1 MAYVS
6 THSHSV
12 LDRIASGLQVL
23 GHFAV
28 LAITA
33 QPRVRAIEQL
43 LRQSDEDLAARGTTR
58 EAELN
63 HILGAGAAL

>member
-6 THSHSV
+6 IHSHSV
-12 LDRIASGLQVL
+12 LDRIGSALRTL

-33 QPRVRAIEQL
+33 QPRVQAIEQL
-43 LRQSDEDLAARGTTR
+43 LRLSDEDLAARGTTR